1 MVAKMQGR
9 PSPKGNDAFP
19 PISDVHLFSELSE
32 SGNIFPTFPKIVY
45 VSSAKMYDDHFSL
58 LVIKCQFRISPYSS
72 YDATFPHYIGK
83 LYILP
88 QLFEISSFISEN
100 VRVFAH
106 FTCFSF
112 PPSLIMMHLCIT
124 QRTYVCTGR
133 PCKDDRLN

>member
-32 SGNIFPTFPKIVY
+32 SGNIFPTFPKIMY
-45 VSSAKMYDDHFSL
+45 VSSAKIYDDPFSL

-72 YDATFPHYIGK
+72 YDATFPHYLGK

-88 QLFEISSFISEN
+88 N
-100 VRVFAH
+100 
-106 FTCFSF
+106 FSKF
-112 PPSLIMMHLCIT
+112 PPSFRKMYMFLHTL
-124 QRTYVCTGR
+124 RVF
-133 PCKDDRLN
+133 